1 MTISPVQTAALVV
14 LASLAMAA
22 EYPRQSAMAAAEP
35 TVATLVAHAADVLP
49 AYHPEPVTIGDAAA
63 YTPPDF
69 AAISDVKA
77 RKAAFYDYL
86 LPKIREANDEVAR
99 ERAWLQSLAEE
110 IVAGRLPTERQ
121 LAELGRIEGRYA
133 VADSGD
139 TIVNRIARL
148 LRRVDVVPA
157 SLVLA
162 QAAKESGWGT
172 SRFAREGNN
181 YFGIWCFYEGCGLTP
196 LSRLP
201 GRNHEVATFDSVADG
216 VRYYIRTINTHSAY
230 SDLRKMRATARQA
243 RQPLPGEALANGL
256 VRYSERG
263 MAYVREIQSMIRYN
277 ELHRF
282 TRRESA

>member
-1 MTISPVQTAALVV
+1 MASDQPLAPPPVIEMSVFV
-14 LASLAMAA
+14 
-22 EYPRQSAMAAAEP
+22 
-35 TVATLVAHAADVLP
+35 P

-69 AAISDVKA
+69 AAIKDVKA
-77 RKAAFYDYL
+77 RKEAFFDYL
-86 LPKIREANDEVAR
+86 LPKIYEANDEVAR
-99 ERAWLQSLAEE
+99 ERAWLSSLAEQ
-110 IVAGRLPTERQ
+110 IVGGSLPTDVQ
-121 LAELGRIEGRYA
+121 LAELTKIESRYA
-133 VADSGD
+133 LADTRD
-139 TIVNRIARL
+139 TIVNRVARL

-172 SRFAREGNN
+172 SRFALEGNN

-196 LSRLP
+196 RSRLP

-230 SDLRKMRATARQA
+230 ADLRKMRANARQA
-243 RQPLPGEALANGL
+243 KQALPGEALANGL

-277 ELHRF
+277 QLHRF
-282 TRRESA
+282 TRSYSA